1 MVELGMSKLGDKHL
15 RNRGRGLFAAVR
27 LPQYDATNGVVQAV
41 VICGVNGI
49 CQ

>member
-1 MVELGMSKLGDKHL
+1 MVELGET
-15 RNRGRGLFAAVR
+15 NTFVTVAVDC
-27 LPQYDATNGVVQAV
+27 LPQHDATNGVVQAV